1 MKVKNENRDETI
13 EKNTELGGFRIRKK
27 ISKLIREAEEK

>member
-27 ISKLIREAEEK
+27 NQQTN